1 MMPGMMTGPSRF
13 ADHLRR
19 GKTIRQIQ
27 PIIARLFAIRK
38 QRLRFTRLPQ
48 EFLTILTKRKD
59 REQTAMRAG
68 SRQLEHRPLRESSR
82 QVEEELARAMPAMS
96 VEQKSRDTFLRQ

>member
-1 MMPGMMTGPSRF
+1 MIPGMMTGPSRF

-27 PIIARLFAIRK
+27 PIIARLFAILK

-48 EFLTILTKRKD
+48 EFLTSLTKRRD
-59 REQTAMRAG
+59 REQTPMQAR
-68 SRQLEHRPLRESSR
+68 SLLLEHRPWRQSSR
-82 QVEEELARAMPAMS
+82 QVEEDLARAMPAIS
-96 VEQKSRDTFLRQ
+96 VERKSRDMFLQ

>member
-1 MMPGMMTGPSRF
+1 MMPGMMTGASRF

-48 EFLTILTKRKD
+48 EFLTSLTKRRD
-59 REQTAMRAG
+59 REQTTMQAR
-68 SRQLEHRPLRESSR
+68 SLLLEHRPWRKSSR
-82 QVEEELARAMPAMS
+82 QVEEELAPPIPAMPLNP
-96 VEQKSRDTFLRQ
+96 KSQDTFLHH

>member
-1 MMPGMMTGPSRF
+1 MIPGMMTGPSRF

-27 PIIARLFAIRK
+27 PIIARLFAILK

-48 EFLTILTKRKD
+48 EFLTSLTKRRD
-59 REQTAMRAG
+59 REQTAMQAR
-68 SRQLEHRPLRESSR
+68 SRQLEHRPWRESSR
-82 QVEEELARAMPAMS
+82 PVEEKLARAMPAMT
-96 VEQKSRDTFLRQ
+96 VEQKSRDTFLPQ